1 MKEALTEVERDPDCR
16 TVEFT
21 FIFHGIKGEL
31 FSGLT
36 DLSKTDRDPAESLAC
51 VQIQKLNVSGYVN
64 HNGSVVACARLQNLT
79 LEDSREISKEK
90 HKCFQRLIDS
100 KCPLDKMIEANI
112 NRDPE
117 GNLDVEVVISR

>member
-51 VQIQKLNVSGYVN
+51 VQIQKLNVSGNVF
-64 HNGSVVACARLQNLT
+64 HNGSVIGKKNKQKLGLPALYVA
-79 LEDSREISKEK
+79 ISCTF
-90 HKCFQRLIDS
+90 HFS
-100 KCPLDKMIEANI
+100 
-112 NRDPE
+112 
-117 GNLDVEVVISR
+117 